1 MQTKWRR
8 RWSGSSSFEG
18 VGGGHVRFGR
28 VIRRGRRGRKWVLVV
43 VDGEHDRCDDL
54 LVVKGKRALCC
65 VAPCTTCAHAG
76 RRCCWPFPALGEDA
90 LMADAGLRIKS
101 ILNFAFEAEPSL
113 DADFQLESQLSL
125 RHRRLKAVAFVT
137 RAPPLCGKGIERAS
151 GSQSTSPMSLC
162 MIHKIIQVLAT
173 GRGRQRY
180 SSRSMH
186 MPNGSV
192 SLRPVVRQ
200 PRWSS
205 LGVCLVHLCSR
216 RLIVRTRS
224 SLGRLRSCLSENLVG
239 HLWAG
244 LRWLTLFP
252 LQA

>member
-18 VGGGHVRFGR
+18 VGGGHVRFCR

-43 VDGEHDRCDDL
+43 DGEHDRRNDL

-101 ILNFAFEAEPSL
+101 ILNFAFGAEPSL
-113 DADFQLESQLSL
+113 DADFELESQLSL
-125 RHRRLKAVAFVT
+125 RHPSTPQRRRFHHQNTSSPSLWE
-137 RAPPLCGKGIERAS
+137 GDRAS

-162 MIHKIIQVLAT
+162 IHKIIQIIRVLVT
-173 GRGRQRY
+173 IRLDPC
-180 SSRSMH
+180 

-192 SLRPVVRQ
+192 SLRPVVWQ

-216 RLIVRTRS
+216 RLIVRTGS

-239 HLWAG
+239 HLWAV